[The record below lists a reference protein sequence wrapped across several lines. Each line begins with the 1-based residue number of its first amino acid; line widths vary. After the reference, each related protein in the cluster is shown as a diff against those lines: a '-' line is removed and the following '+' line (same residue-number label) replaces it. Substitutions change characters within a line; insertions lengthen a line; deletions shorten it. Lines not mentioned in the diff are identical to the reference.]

1 MDERGDAVRE
11 EATAGRGTKTG
22 LDSPRSGRRVYAIL
36 CVVCAGLL
44 VADLLYHKHVHY
56 DFEGWWGF
64 FGFYGFVSAVALVV
78 AAKWLRKILMRPE
91 DYYE

>member
-1 MDERGDAVRE
+1 MSED
-11 EATAGRGTKTG
+11 AGREGSVKTG
-22 LDSPRSGRRVYAIL
+22 LDSPRFGRRAYAVL
-36 CVVCAGLL
+36 CVICGGLL

-64 FGFYGFVSAVALVV
+64 FGFFGFVSAVALVV

>member
-1 MDERGDAVRE
+1 MGERDGAPGE
-11 EATAGRGTKTG
+11 EAPVEHGEKTG
-22 LDSPRSGRRVYAIL
+22 LDSPRSGRRLYAIL

-44 VADLLYHKHVHY
+44 AADLLYHKHVHY

-78 AAKWLRKILMRPE
+78 AAKWLRKLLMRPE
-91 DYYE
+91 DYYD